1 MGTPDGPTN
10 DASAL
15 RDEGLEESFAAF
27 AANAAARAPLYLA
40 LGRIIAEDP
49 TLRGLLDV
57 APPAQRRPVML
68 LAALHHAVL
77 AAPDS
82 RLGDWYP
89 TVRGTDA
96 LDPAQHDPA
105 YALRQFCR
113 DHAQELVAD
122 ISTRSVQTNEVGRCA
137 PLLIALARLERECR
151 LPLGLIDCG
160 TSAGLTLCLD
170 RYHYRFQPGGTLG
183 PKDPETVFVEI
194 ACGTRHDPPIPG
206 HMPEIGLRIGIDTD
220 PADDEGSK
228 QWLQAC
234 VWADE
239 LDRFRRLEAALQL
252 AATVPRAIIKGDY
265 VDLLPEVI
273 ASLPDGVHP
282 TIVTSW
288 SLCYLAI
295 EQQERFSSILDEVG
309 RSQDLTWVAFESP
322 REVPIMNLASD
333 ALTWLAVRRYRS
345 GRASSEALARAHPH
359 GHWLQW
365 AEA

>member
-1 MGTPDGPTN
+1 
-10 DASAL
+10 
-15 RDEGLEESFAAF
+15 
-27 AANAAARAPLYLA
+27 
-40 LGRIIAEDP
+40 
-49 TLRGLLDV
+49 
-57 APPAQRRPVML
+57 
-68 LAALHHAVL
+68 
-77 AAPDS
+77 
-82 RLGDWYP
+82 
-89 TVRGTDA
+89 
-96 LDPAQHDPA
+96 
-105 YALRQFCR
+105 
-113 DHAQELVAD
+113 
-122 ISTRSVQTNEVGRCA
+122 
-137 PLLIALARLERECR
+137 
-151 LPLGLIDCG
+151 
-160 TSAGLTLCLD
+160 
-170 RYHYRFQPGGTLG
+170 
-183 PKDPETVFVEI
+183 
-194 ACGTRHDPPIPG
+194 
-206 HMPEIGLRIGIDTD
+206 MPEIGLRIGIDTD

-252 AATVPRAIIKGDY
+252 ATTVPRAIIKGDY